1 MKNTT
6 KSTTTSASNNGK
18 KTASGKNTSIP
29 HEKLQKLFV
38 DGLKDIYWAEKA
50 LTKAL
55 PKMIKNATA
64 TELSEALSNHLAETE
79 GQVAR
84 LEEVFASIEEK
95 AVAKKCEAMAGLIK
109 EGDEIIKDTDK
120 GGMRDAGIIT
130 AGQKVEHYEIATYG
144 TLRAFAEILG
154 HETAVDLLGQSLE
167 EEKAADVKLTEV
179 TSAVVMVAEQE
190 ELVEEVS

>member
-1 MKNTT
+1 
-6 KSTTTSASNNGK
+6 
-18 KTASGKNTSIP
+18 
-29 HEKLQKLFV
+29 
-38 DGLKDIYWAEKA
+38 
-50 LTKAL
+50 
-55 PKMIKNATA
+55 MIKNATA